1 LTGSRAPV
9 AAAELRILGEYRGLL
24 FVDKP
29 AGLQTEPDA
38 RTADTLLSRL
48 ATQLREPI
56 ARFHALSRLDT
67 GVSGVVT
74 LGLTPDARRLVQGWR
89 DQGRFR
95 RRYLGLAT
103 NGLGA
108 FGSSG
113 AHTGAWCDSIGRASG
128 SLRVVGGRHPESAH
142 TDYARV
148 ASAALARATPSAL
161 HLLALSPRTGR
172 THQLRVH
179 CTAHGLPLLGD
190 RAYGGASRFI
200 SDCGAVT
207 ALDRIAL
214 HAAWVELPLSAPFRI
229 EAPTPA
235 FLLDIWRTFAGDTRA
250 FEDARRVA
258 LPAVQT
264 TAPLAAASEPH
275 D

>member
-9 AAAELRILGEYRGLL
+9 ALTELRILGEYRGLL

-38 RTADTLLSRL
+38 RTTDTLLSRL
-48 ATQLREPI
+48 ATQLRVPVSGL
-56 ARFHALSRLDT
+56 HALSRLDT

-74 LGLTPDARRLVQGWR
+74 LGLNPDANRLVQGWR
-89 DQGRFR
+89 EQGRFR

-103 NGLGA
+103 NA
-108 FGSSG
+108 SS
-113 AHTGAWCDSIGRASG
+113 APAISAARTGAWVESIGRASG
-128 SLRVVGGRHPESAH
+128 SLRSVSGRNPESAH

-148 ASAALARATPSAL
+148 ASATLPRATPNTL
-161 HLLALSPRTGR
+161 HLLALAPLTGR

-200 SDCGAVT
+200 ADSGAVT

-229 EAPTPA
+229 ESPTPS
-235 FLLDIWRTFAGDTRA
+235 FLLDLWRA
-250 FEDARRVA
+250 FGGNAAAFEEARGLA
-258 LPAVQT
+258 LPAQI
-264 TAPLAAASEPH
+264 AAASEPSS
-275 D
+275 DSED